1 MKRQPSPT
9 VFFKAFLELGVESML
24 PYLAF
29 DQRSVKDLLDDKN
42 EESFSS
48 EFPLFF
54 LNKEG
59 KSALDIA
66 VQLDQVRSMQVM
78 VDYIVGH

>member
-1 MKRQPSPT
+1 
-9 VFFKAFLELGVESML
+9 ML

-42 EESFSS
+42 EEFFSS

-54 LNKEG
+54 LNKEK

-66 VQLDQVRSMQVM
+66 MQLD
-78 VDYIVGH
+78 

>member
-1 MKRQPSPT
+1 MKLQPNPT
-9 VFFKAFLELGVESML
+9 VFFKAFLELGVKSML

-42 EESFSS
+42 EEFFSS

-66 VQLDQVRSMQVM
+66 MQLD
-78 VDYIVGH
+78 